1 MVFENKLEI
10 GIGAYTPAEIAKIL
24 RLPVDKVRR
33 WIKDYWDGKLGE
45 AYALK
50 YSWKTD
56 GSRAVGFRTLIEFY
70 VMMQL
75 AEAGV
80 RPNRV
85 LQAHQ
90 ELSNWYDNAFPF
102 ALKEV
107 LENIKTDAKHIYFH
121 KDGDTIALD
130 GTRQLNMDFIQVFF
144 TRLDFDEQHLASRFW
159 PLGRDKS
166 IVIDPERKLGH
177 PVINDSNIY
186 PETLQQHRLSG
197 DPVPYIAYIYD
208 LTEQQVQDALEYCE
222 AA

>member
-1 MVFENKLEI
+1 MVFENAIQI
-10 GIGAYTPAEIAKIL
+10 GIGAYAPSEIARIL
-24 RLPVDKVRR
+24 RLPVDRVQR
-33 WIKDYWDGKLGE
+33 WIRDYWDGTLGK

-56 GSRAVGFRTLIEFY
+56 GSRAVSFRTLIEFY

-80 RPNRV
+80 KPKRV

-90 ELSNWYDNAFPF
+90 ELAEWYDNAFPF

-107 LENIKTDAKHIYFH
+107 LQGIKTDSRRVCFQ
-121 KDGDTIALD
+121 LD
-130 GTRQLNMDFIQVFF
+130 GNTLSLDGSRQLNMDFIQLFF
-144 TRLDFDEQHLASRFW
+144 KRLDFDENDLAIRFW

-177 PVINDSNIY
+177 PVVADSNIY
-186 PETLQQHRLSG
+186 PESLHNHFKAG
-197 DPVPYIAYIYD
+197 DPIPYIAHIYG
-208 LTEQQVQDALEYCE
+208 LSETQVKHAMEYCE